1 MGNQKHY
8 HALVDMGR
16 LGERLGFFYLCTSN
30 LWAFSNGIRFSIS
43 DLSSP
48 TARILPSIYQE
59 RCDISLYDAQ
69 YLDDARVPIPQTIMN
84 EVVEALLRFQAISD
98 DFEVYREHFKIIATE
113 ATRTALNSEDFL
125 NLVQEKTN
133 VKVNMLPKEQ
143 EGQIGAL
150 GIASSFE
157 RIEGLLMDLGGGSIQ
172 ITWAESVK
180 GEIMMS
186 PCGSVSLPYG
196 AAALTREL
204 NNLNSSAE
212 KDQLQQ
218 KLIGAIVQ
226 ALERLEI
233 SETLRGYS
241 SSDNGLQI
249 FLSGGGFRGWG
260 YVLMSAHRIQ
270 PYPIPIIN
278 GFSVSSHEFMPASVP
293 RLSELD
299 SSTFR
304 ISSRR
309 ASQIPA
315 ITCLISALTAVL
327 SPTIDRARFHFAQG
341 GLREGWLF
349 SLLSPSVRASSPL
362 VAATS
367 PYAALSAASIV
378 SLVESALAS
387 DAPSPLDWSF
397 ENLDTLLRSAV
408 NIMYIHASCPKD
420 VRAASALHSTT
431 TGLLAGAHGISHT
444 DRALLGLVLFER
456 WRGELPPI
464 DVQLH
469 LGLQQIVGSASSFLA
484 AYLGRILYGLG
495 DVFPAGRVRDGA
507 LAIST
512 AWGAVEGGKRHGE
525 PVLRLELL
533 ADELALSAVERWA
546 VDLEKLGKKKNW
558 VRTSRDPTARGFKID
573 CVVRSSAVSLAS

>member
-1 MGNQKHY
+1 MGNKEHY
-8 HALVDMGR
+8 HALVDMG
-16 LGERLGFFYLCTSN
+16 
-30 LWAFSNGIRFSIS
+30 SNGIRFSIS

-48 TARILPSIYQE
+48 TARVLPTVYQD

-69 YLDDARVPIPQTIMN
+69 YLDDAKVPIPQTIMN
-84 EVVEALLRFQAISD
+84 EVVVALLRFQTICD
-98 DFEVYREHFKIIATE
+98 DFEVYREHLKIIATE
-113 ATRTALNSEDFL
+113 ATRTALNSVEFL
-125 NLVQEKTN
+125 NLIQEKTN
-133 VKVNMLPKEQ
+133 VKVDMLPKEQ

-157 RIEGLLMDLGGGSIQ
+157 HIKGLLMDLGGGSVQ
-172 ITWAESVK
+172 ITWVESIK
-180 GEIMMS
+180 GEIRMS

-204 NNLNSSAE
+204 NNVNSSAE

-218 KLIGAIVQ
+218 RITAGIAQ

-233 SETLRGYS
+233 TETLRGYTQ
-241 SSDNGLQI
+241 SDNDLQI

-260 YVLMSAHRIQ
+260 HVLMSAHRIQ
-270 PYPIPIIN
+270 PYPIPFIN
-278 GFSVSSHEFMPASVP
+278 GFSVSSHEFMPVNVP
-293 RLSELD
+293 RLSEVN

-304 ISSRR
+304 VSSRR

-327 SPTIDRARFHFAQG
+327 SPTISRARIYFAQG

-349 SLLSPSVRASSPL
+349 SLLSPSVRSSSPL

-367 PYAALSAASIV
+367 PYATVSAASIV
-378 SLVESALAS
+378 SLVEAALAS
-387 DAPSPLDWSF
+387 DVSSPLDWSF
-397 ENLDTLLRSAV
+397 QNLDTLLTSAV
-408 NIMYIHASCPKD
+408 NLMYVHASCPKD
-420 VRAASALHSTT
+420 IRAASALHSTT

-464 DVQLH
+464 DVQLQS
-469 LGLQQIVGSASSFLA
+469 GLQQIVGSASSFLA

-495 DVFPAGRVRDGA
+495 DVFPAGRIRDGA
-507 LAIST
+507 LAIVT
-512 AWGAVEGGKRHGE
+512 AWRAVEGGKRHGE
-525 PVLRLELL
+525 PVLRVELL
-533 ADELALSAVERWA
+533 ADELAFSAVERWA
-546 VDLEKLGKKKNW
+546 VDLERLGKKKNW
-558 VRTSRDPTARGFKID
+558 VRTDLDPNTRGFKIE
-573 CVVRSSAVSLAS
+573 CVVRRRSAVSLAS